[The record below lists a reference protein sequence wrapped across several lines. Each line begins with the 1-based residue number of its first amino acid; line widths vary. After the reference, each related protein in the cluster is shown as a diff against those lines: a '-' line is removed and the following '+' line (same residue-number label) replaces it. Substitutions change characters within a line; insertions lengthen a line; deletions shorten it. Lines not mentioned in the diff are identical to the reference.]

1 MSYIVVHLQY
11 WVHVLYLYIRIN
23 IWSSRE
29 NDKLGKLIITFRTLR
44 KEKFLEHLFYKSCMK
59 DKLKETVFF
68 LFTLTYHGLLIPV
81 HINYLL
87 FTDHLKI
94 KLQFF
99 DLINYKCLIILCV
112 WINRYLCIAEIRL
125 GVYSFGTHKLGAFTS
140 HMIGGFSPNNLA
152 RCLLQYPLH
161 LQMHVD
167 HKILYILYILLNPS
181 DDCGGCAGVTS
192 FTPTFGF
199 NMSMDTRVEC
209 GIFIWSDGTGQ
220 VTKGQV
226 WFRSQNPKFWRVR
239 TSVKVFI
246 FKKLQGAQILIFF
259 CVWFSFKNNRRT
271 NVLFFGNFENA
282 FKKSYW
288 LSTTQL
294 WPF

>member
-1 MSYIVVHLQY
+1 MWDLSGITSPQSKRCKWKNNVLYCRALTVLSTCT
-11 WVHVLYLYIRIN
+11 VLYLYIRIN

-152 RCLLQYPLH
+152 RCLLQTYRT
-161 LQMHVD
+161 
-167 HKILYILYILLNPS
+167 PS
-181 DDCGGCAGVTS
+181 TS
-192 FTPTFGF
+192 RC
-199 NMSMDTRVEC
+199 SM
-209 GIFIWSDGTGQ
+209 
-220 VTKGQV
+220 
-226 WFRSQNPKFWRVR
+226 
-239 TSVKVFI
+239 
-246 FKKLQGAQILIFF
+246 
-259 CVWFSFKNNRRT
+259 
-271 NVLFFGNFENA
+271 
-282 FKKSYW
+282 
-288 LSTTQL
+288 
-294 WPF
+294 